1 MAWCFDGS
9 NLDFLFR
16 IALGNESAKRWI
28 GEKTEA
34 ETEYSLILR
43 LLLLLVLQFSALDGA
58 EVTTALEADG
68 SNKTL
73 NLGSLFTFS
82 FFPLFTS

>member
-58 EVTTALEADG
+58 EVKTALEADG